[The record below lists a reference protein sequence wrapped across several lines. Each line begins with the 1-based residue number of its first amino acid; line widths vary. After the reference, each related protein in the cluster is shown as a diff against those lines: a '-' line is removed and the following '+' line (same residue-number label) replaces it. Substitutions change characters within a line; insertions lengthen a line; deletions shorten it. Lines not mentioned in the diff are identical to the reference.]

1 MNPQMKSSIK
11 NILKDF
17 PQLKISIDYQEWQTD
32 FLRFYN
38 SQVNY
43 NISKQSVGVGVSVYD
58 GKKSYSF
65 GVSEP
70 TAERIRAGIENAA
83 QKVKELPEDPDF
95 VDLEDNAEIVEPK
108 NVPNNIELLSLEKK
122 ISILTK
128 IADMAEKH
136 GFGIYGTF
144 ICNAVY
150 YNTQNSNGVDKED
163 FGSPIMLEL
172 KAVKHDTQVTV
183 LESFGSESVEHFD
196 VEGFI
201 ERLEKKI
208 ISAKLPVVDVDP
220 GYYEV
225 ILAPRCIGEFLFYF
239 QSSMSAQSYDS
250 QSSFFLGQ
258 ENEQLFPESVN
269 VSDQPNHPYLIHKS
283 YYGGHPANN
292 LELIKNGKFAN
303 WMCSNYYH
311 HKTGLPK
318 NGNQGRC
325 LVMEPGDKELNEM
338 IKGVKKGIY
347 ISSLHYMNFINS
359 RETSLTGLTRDGT
372 FLIEDGKITKVI
384 NNLRFTEMISN
395 VLKYITEIEN
405 KSYTVPWSNN
415 YGTFGINSS
424 RTPHIKVSRF
434 QISSSTHTI

>member
-1 MNPQMKSSIK
+1 MNPQMKTSVKSIIQEYP
-11 NILKDF
+11 NLK
-17 PQLKISIDYQEWQTD
+17 LSIDYEEWQTD

-43 NISKQSVGVGVSVYD
+43 NISKQSVSVGISVYD

-65 GVSEP
+65 GITEP
-70 TAERIRAGIENAA
+70 TESKIRTGIDNAIL
-83 QKVKELPEDPDF
+83 KVKDLPEDPDF
-95 VDLEDNAEIVEPK
+95 VDLEDNTEIVEPK
-108 NVPNNIELLSLEKK
+108 NIPNNIELLSLEKK
-122 ISILTK
+122 IAILEK
-128 IADMAEKH
+128 IAKMAESH

-183 LESFGSESVEHFD
+183 LETFGSENMEHFD
-196 VEGFI
+196 IDGFI
-201 ERLEKKI
+201 SRLEQKI
-208 ISAKLPVVDVDP
+208 ISAKLPVEDVEP

-225 ILAPRCIGEFLFYF
+225 VLAPRCIGEFLFYF
-239 QSSMSAQSYDS
+239 QGSMSANSYDTK
-250 QSSFFLGQ
+250 SSFFLGQ
-258 ENEQLFPESVN
+258 EDEQLFPTTIN

-283 YYGGHPANN
+283 YYSGYPAND
-292 LELIKNGKFAN
+292 LELIKEGKFAN

-325 LVMEPGDKELNEM
+325 LVMETGDKTVDEM

-372 FLIEDGKITKVI
+372 FLIEDGKITKVL
-384 NNLRFTEMISN
+384 NNLRFTEKISN
-395 VLKYITEIEN
+395 VLKYTTEIEN
-405 KSYTVPWSNN
+405 QSYTVPWSNN

-424 RTPHIKVSRF
+424 RTPHVKVSKF